1 MPRRIGQLRNCVKL
15 LKQVNQPIDNDG
27 GEDEEF
33 YNTIDERFA
42 DVVPISAGS
51 RNFTTRNVSDT
62 STHQVWI
69 RHDEAIENRG
79 IIDHLVFKDR
89 MFEIQNIVTD
99 NEDIRFLVL
108 ECRDLGLVVDPD
120 SDNDYDIRP

>member
-69 RHDEAIENRG
+69 RHDETIENRG

-89 MFEIQNIVTD
+89 MFEIQNVVTD

-108 ECRDLGLVVDPD
+108 ECRDMGLVVDPD

>member
-1 MPRRIGQLRNCVKL
+1 MPRRTGQLRNCVKL
-15 LKQVNQPIDNDG
+15 LKQVNQPLTNDG

-51 RNFTTRNVSDT
+51 RNFTTRNVSDN

-69 RHDEAIENRG
+69 RHDETLENRG

-89 MFEIQNIVTD
+89 MFEIQNVVLD
-99 NEDIRFLVL
+99 NEDIRFMIL
-108 ECRDLGLVVDPD
+108 ECRELGLVVDPD
-120 SDNDYDIRP
+120 AENTYDIRP